1 MKILAIDVETTIR
14 GPNRDPSAFY
24 PDNKLCCISTC
35 NEDGPKVWKI
45 EYDGGPYND
54 NLVSVRN
61 LVDNS
66 DVITG
71 FNLKFDLHWLR
82 RYGII
87 LNSNHR
93 VWDCQLVDFIISG
106 QSISFPSLEQ
116 VGEKYKLGGK
126 LGGGLGHYWD
136 NGIDTTEIP
145 WDELES
151 YAAQDAKLTY
161 EIYKKQLDF
170 IQSNTGSS
178 LVRLSNQDLQ
188 VLADMEWNG
197 LKFDVELLKQK
208 EKETDELLKELVLR
222 LNRIVDVPFPVNY
235 NSPDF
240 LSCLL
245 YGGEY
250 SYQEKEEIGLYKT
263 GQKAGEVKYKW
274 ITKTHAFPRLVEPLK
289 RSKLK
294 KEGFY
299 STDVKTL
306 KNISTKGKA
315 SEIKSLLLQYSK
327 LEKLQSTYY
336 VGIQKACTNFKW
348 SKGIVHGSYNQVVAR
363 TGRLSSSKPNLQNL
377 SEEINEL
384 VISRF
389 KWN

>member
-1 MKILAIDVETTIR
+1 MRALAIDTECTIANNAS
-14 GPNRDPSAFY
+14 PFY
-24 PDNKLCCISTC
+24 SQNKLCAISAY
-35 NEDGPKVWKI
+35 DGIKSYVWKI
-45 EYDGGPYND
+45 EYDGEPYGD
-54 NLVSVRN
+54 NLASVRN

-93 VWDCQLVDFIISG
+93 VWDCQLAEFIISG

-161 EIYKKQLDF
+161 EIYKRQLDF

-208 EKETDELLKELVLR
+208 EKETDELLKELVFR

-250 SYQEKEEIGLYKT
+250 SYQEKEEVGLYKT

-315 SEIKSLLLQYSK
+315 SEIKTLLLQYSK

-336 VGIQKACTNFKW
+336 VGIQKAGTNFKW
-348 SKGIVHGSYNQVVAR
+348 SNGVVHGSYNQVVAR

-389 KWN
+389 K